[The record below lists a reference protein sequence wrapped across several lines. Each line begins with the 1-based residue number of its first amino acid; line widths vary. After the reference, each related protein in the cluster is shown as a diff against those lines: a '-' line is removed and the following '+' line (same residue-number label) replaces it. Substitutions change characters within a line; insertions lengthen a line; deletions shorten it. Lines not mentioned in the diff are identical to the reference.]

1 MLKIKRLIV
10 SVLGWCRIYVS
21 RVPIVSQEQFVTRIE
36 NEFIKKS
43 QGVLHIGA
51 HLGQEGERYSHYG
64 VSVLW
69 VEAIPSVFEE
79 LEKNISGF
87 PNQVAACAL
96 LGDNNY
102 STVDFNLASNG
113 LASSSMFKFGH
124 ELGFNEIYMKSTISL
139 PMIRLD
145 SLYTSESLAGYNH
158 WVLDVQGAE
167 LLVLKGA
174 GDLLRHCK
182 SLLVEVSTRQVYE
195 GGVSWYQLESFLSD
209 FGLIPLWQ
217 PMEFSH
223 ENIIFSRLR

>member
-1 MLKIKRLIV
+1 VLKIKRLIV

-87 PNQVAACAL
+87 PNQV
-96 LGDNNY
+96 
-102 STVDFNLASNG
+102 ASNG